1 MRSTVGLPIIF
12 PIGIIT
18 MVKVDSA
25 GQIGQLVRRRRK
37 EAGMTL
43 KDAAALAGVGVRF
56 LSELERGKPTLQLGL
71 AISVLQLFGLELH
84 VEQRGD
90 QRG

>member
-1 MRSTVGLPIIF
+1 MRSTVGLPGIF

>member
-1 MRSTVGLPIIF
+1 
-12 PIGIIT
+12 

-25 GQIGQLVRRRRK
+25 GQIGQLVRQRRK
-37 EAGMTL
+37 EARMTL

-84 VEQRGD
+84 VAQRGD

>member
-1 MRSTVGLPIIF
+1 
-12 PIGIIT
+12 
-18 MVKVDSA
+18 MVKVESA
-25 GQIGQLVRRRRK
+25 GQIGQLVRQKRK
-37 EAGMTL
+37 AARMTL

>member
-1 MRSTVGLPIIF
+1 
-12 PIGIIT
+12 

-25 GQIGQLVRRRRK
+25 VQIGQLVRQRRK

>member
-1 MRSTVGLPIIF
+1 MVQVNDAIH
-12 PIGIIT
+12 IGR
-18 MVKVDSA
+18 
-25 GQIGQLVRRRRK
+25 LVRERRK

-71 AISVLQLFGLELH
+71 AIRVLHLFGLELH
-84 VEQRGD
+84 VEKRGD
-90 QRG
+90 QRV